1 VVSLFLQW
9 NPAKYFP
16 VNLKKKKFGGISW
29 TESQHFLSGPKDQI
43 EAADLTQKIDHSDM

>member
-1 VVSLFLQW
+1 ME
-9 NPAKYFP
+9 PGKIFP
-16 VNLKKKKFGGISW
+16 CKSKKKKFGGISW